1 MIYKVCHCYCMIAF
15 FSKKLSSSFHTING
29 LRYGTVTG
37 SGLERSY
44 SNSKDSVT
52 PWQGSGRLLVGK
64 SLYPL
69 VSSYPRITSTSHLGL
84 WKYWTYWH
92 DCCWSGNRDLNTSDI
107 WIFLPFRCAI
117 LSNFPWTEVTG
128 MWRLEADA
136 QMQDCLVWLEKKDG
150 KKCIFSEN
158 GLDFKKLSLQTPRN
172 SVLGRQN
179 LNCCNTKSSGGGNG
193 QALLE
198 VNCGQPTLKKRLE
211 ERAVSTVRC
220 SQTTPR
226 IDCALGERGWGPS
239 SQHHWV

>member
-92 DCCWSGNRDLNTSDI
+92 DCCWSGNRDLNTSDMNFPAIQMCYSIKLPLNRGNRYVKTRGWCPDARLPCLTWKERWKKNAYFLKMVLTSKSYLCRLPETVCLEDKI
-107 WIFLPFRCAI
+107 WIAATPKAVVVAMAR
-117 LSNFPWTEVTG
+117 LSWKWTVG
-128 MWRLEADA
+128 
-136 QMQDCLVWLEKKDG
+136 
-150 KKCIFSEN
+150 
-158 GLDFKKLSLQTPRN
+158 
-172 SVLGRQN
+172 
-179 LNCCNTKSSGGGNG
+179 
-193 QALLE
+193 
-198 VNCGQPTLKKRLE
+198 
-211 ERAVSTVRC
+211 
-220 SQTTPR
+220 
-226 IDCALGERGWGPS
+226 
-239 SQHHWV
+239 SQH

>member
-69 VSSYPRITSTSHLGL
+69 VSSYPRITSTSHLVL

-150 KKCIFSEN
+150 KKMHIFWKWSW
-158 GLDFKKLSLQTPRN
+158 LQKVIFAD
-172 SVLGRQN
+172 SQKQ
-179 LNCCNTKSSGGGNG
+179 CAWKTKSELLQHQKQWWWQWPGSLGSELWAVNIKKEAGGEGC
-193 QALLE
+193 E
-198 VNCGQPTLKKRLE
+198 H
-211 ERAVSTVRC
+211 
-220 SQTTPR
+220 
-226 IDCALGERGWGPS
+226 GEMLS
-239 SQHHWV
+239 DNS

>member
-92 DCCWSGNRDLNTSDI
+92 DCCWSGNRDLNTSDM
-107 WIFLPFRCAI
+107 
-117 LSNFPWTEVTG
+117 NFPAIQMCYSIKLPLNRGNRYVKTRGWCPDA
-128 MWRLEADA
+128 RLPCLTWKERWKKMHIFWKWSWLQKVIFADSQKQCA
-136 QMQDCLVWLEKKDG
+136 WK
-150 KKCIFSEN
+150 
-158 GLDFKKLSLQTPRN
+158 
-172 SVLGRQN
+172 
-179 LNCCNTKSSGGGNG
+179 TKSELLQHQKQWWWQWPGSLGSELWAANIKKEAGGEGC
-193 QALLE
+193 E
-198 VNCGQPTLKKRLE
+198 H
-211 ERAVSTVRC
+211 
-220 SQTTPR
+220 
-226 IDCALGERGWGPS
+226 GEMLS
-239 SQHHWV
+239 DNS